1 MENSE
6 NVPTQEQQQQVFEK
20 ARELYGV
27 FFNNEKYV
35 EALHTMFMAYVL
47 YSDKDDKDADEIV
60 NAYENLRHFLRDTDA
75 IFNPKTQAN
84 V

>member
-6 NVPTQEQQQQVFEK
+6 NVPTLEQQQQVFEK